1 MIEGQLLYRPL
12 NANQFCHQYFS
23 TMHEFSDKNR
33 HNPTHMTCFS
43 TTYDT
48 VTFFR
53 VSIRVEKE
61 RVSRLPMTMLERSGC
76 GQMDMLKPCLT
87 MGTPPRTLQRPLMT
101 QTATRRLVSVHCT
114 SMCIVHHFW
123 QPSHMGNIAIIQPK
137 ISFRI
142 VVE

>member
-1 MIEGQLLYRPL
+1 MIEGQLLHRPL

-33 HNPTHMTCFS
+33 HNPTQFTCYS
-43 TTYDT
+43 ITTTYGQLISFDT

-53 VSIRVEKE
+53 VSIRVEME
-61 RVSRLPMTMLERSGC
+61 RVFRLPTTMLERSGC
-76 GQMDMLKPCLT
+76 AQMDMLKPCLT

-123 QPSHMGNIAIIQPK
+123 QPSHMGNIAII
-137 ISFRI
+137 
-142 VVE
+142 

>member
-1 MIEGQLLYRPL
+1 MRINFATNIFQQCMNSQIRTVITPRTSHVIL
-12 NANQFCHQYFS
+12 S
-23 TMHEFSDKNR
+23 I
-33 HNPTHMTCFS
+33 
-43 TTYDT
+43 TTYGQFITFDT

-76 GQMDMLKPCLT
+76 AQMDMLKPCLT

-123 QPSHMGNIAIIQPK
+123 QPSHMGNIAII
-137 ISFRI
+137 
-142 VVE
+142 